1 MSGTGSSHPTD
12 DFEAAVDAATVADV
26 PGVLIER
33 AIELRYQSAA
43 AVDLLTSLTCLR
55 RRERSTNL
63 AESIVPFLKT
73 DEERAAVLRLVSRAI
88 AETRSVADVD
98 ELAMLRFAVERRS
111 PLDDEVRAFVF
122 DGMQR
127 ATSSTSKQSRQ
138 KKFNVR
144 DARSALLGLKAVF
157 DEHGKRFFLDRG
169 TLLGAVRE
177 RGFIANDYD
186 IDLGIFGD
194 EVGLDEIKK
203 MFEPTAFTLNQ
214 DFDYKVGLLSPSGI
228 QIDFFLTTRERGYFL
243 SKGFRSIH
251 NWYFSPFELMEFEFL
266 GATFLI
272 PDSYEKHLHEN
283 YGNWRN
289 PALFY
294 DLSYNEPC
302 VSYGQHAY
310 SVNYLARRMAV
321 GLRDNDRYFSESP
334 ARRLRDQFG
343 IDYADWFPSGGT
355 ARVVPKLPSRVS
367 RRPIFIV
374 DLFSQYTH
382 RLRRLLESA
391 LGLTDDVRVLVVEAP
406 ALRGDERRSHPPRA
420 HQHPPARGAELGE
433 VTVGLLTDAAIA
445 SYKRLP
451 HMTFEQRRAVVEN
464 LRASRGGAAGDARLR
479 PEPGAAQARLRG
491 ARRRLAHRR
500 AGQDPP
506 AGDRRAGAVGR
517 PAGRG
522 PVHRGHLVD
531 PAQPVGEADR
541 HHAERALSRCGA

>member
-406 ALRGDERRSHPPRA
+406 ASETPLAALGDRLTVARA
-420 HQHPPARGAELGE
+420 IDRVASVNSMAA
-433 VTVGLLTDAAIA
+433 VTSAAIGSLVDQGA
-445 SYKRLP
+445 A
-451 HMTFEQRRAVVEN
+451 AVVLPSDE
-464 LRASRGGAAGDARLR
+464 
-479 PEPGAAQARLRG
+479 
-491 ARRRLAHRR
+491 ARRLDAQVVQWARERGCTIAVF
-500 AGQDPP
+500 
-506 AGDRRAGAVGR
+506 GDDSVALTLDDSKPVVVRSV
-517 PAGRG
+517 RG
-522 PVHRGHLVD
+522 PQRSK
-531 PAQPVGEADR
+531 PRP
-541 HHAERALSRCGA
+541 SRTEGIPNV